1 MAGGYGFN
9 DEKQKR
15 NIIDEMTPT
24 INDLRS
30 QINALQTRVN
40 GMQTTVNSVQS
51 TVDTMQR
58 TVASLQTKTNNTQT
72 NLNNYWKTI
81 YPVGSIYMSVSAT
94 NPGSIIGGTWVLWGS
109 GRVPVCVNGNDSDFN
124 TVEKTGGEKKHTL
137 TVNEIPPHWHMIR
150 VMSEGDSDP
159 DWDKDNYVKAGANS
173 QEAGA
178 YTESAGSGYS
188 HNNLQP
194 YITCYMW
201 KRTA

>member
-1 MAGGYGFN
+1 MAYGFT
-9 DEKQKR
+9 DEKLKR
-15 NIIDEMTPT
+15 SIIDEMTPT

-30 QINALQTRVN
+30 QIGALQTRVN
-40 GMQTTVNSVQS
+40 GMQTTINSVQS
-51 TVDTMQR
+51 TVSTMQS

-81 YPVGSIYMSVSAT
+81 YPVGSIYMSTSST
-94 NPGSIIGGTWVLWGS
+94 NPGSIIGGTWILWGS
-109 GRVPVCVNGNDSDFN
+109 GRVPVCVNASDGDFN
-124 TVEKTGGEKKHTL
+124 TVEKTGGEKRHVL
-137 TVNEIPPHWHMIR
+137 TTNEIPAHYHGVR

-159 DWDKDNYVKAGANS
+159 YWGKDNYVKAGANS

-178 YTESAGSGYS
+178 YTETVGGGAS